1 MANAVVSIS
10 FDGESDLKKEEKMHP
25 RLLHLIGYKWAILI
39 VMFFFALQMGVS
51 PAFADGSTVKEVQ
64 QSLADKGFDPG
75 AVDGIMGPK
84 TRGALKKFQESAG
97 LAATGKI
104 DSDTRSHLL
113 GAMHA
118 GASHE
123 MPAPASSR
131 PMSADVPDSEIVWGP
146 HKPR

>member
-1 MANAVVSIS
+1 
-10 FDGESDLKKEEKMHP
+10 MHS
-25 RLLHLIGYKWAILI
+25 RLLRLIGYKWAILI
-39 VMFFFALQMGVS
+39 VMFFLAFQMGAAPV
-51 PAFADGSTVKEVQ
+51 FAGGAVKEIQ

-113 GAMHA
+113 GAMQA
-118 GASHE
+118 GASHD
-123 MPAPASSR
+123 MSASASSR